1 MVSREKIYIDFFKSK
16 ISLIGIK
23 HLKEKLHRKPRRY
36 VELLIVMQLQ
46 LKFELILTSN
56 KTVIGNCFNF

>member
-46 LKFELILTSN
+46 FRKLSSFEISD
-56 KTVIGNCFNF
+56 G